1 MVSTMTIDCSKP
13 KIMEDFY
20 DEELLSK
27 YVEAQLTS
35 IEREILIDKNAVS
48 KQDKVL
54 DVGCGPGRVSI
65 YLSRFVNQIIGIDV
79 SKSSVEYC
87 NKRTSQLKITNIRC
101 FFADITS
108 ENTLNML
115 KDYSPF
121 DVALLLFN
129 TIEGIP
135 KRDNRILALKN
146 INWLL
151 KAQGRL
157 ILSIHNRYWF
167 NWLKTT
173 SLLNLRRLLF
183 RLKSDKDLSLIN
195 QCIKTSEFNS
205 IILKT
210 STTIYPWY
218 IHSFMDIRKEL
229 KHAGFLIER
238 VFLTEDDN
246 PLRPAQYKILDEINY
261 SKTTEALLLLIKILS
276 SPKYYI
282 IARKQSEL

>member
-1 MVSTMTIDCSKP
+1 MIIDCSKP

-20 DEELLSK
+20 DEELLNK

-35 IEREILIDKNAVS
+35 IEREILIDKNTVS
-48 KQDKVL
+48 KQDRVL
-54 DVGCGPGRVSI
+54 DIGCGPGRVSI
-65 YLSRFVNQIIGIDV
+65 YLSRFVNQIIGIDI
-79 SKSSVEYC
+79 SKSSIEYC
-87 NKRTSQLKITNIRC
+87 NKRISQLKITNIRC

-108 ENTLNML
+108 ENTLKML

-146 INWLL
+146 INRLL

-167 NWLKTT
+167 NWLKIT
-173 SLLNLRRLLF
+173 SSLNLRRLLL
-183 RLKSDKDLSLIN
+183 RLKSDKDLSLID
-195 QCIKTSEFNS
+195 QCIKTSELNS

-210 STTIYPWY
+210 STTFYPWY

-246 PLRPAQYKILDEINY
+246 PLRPAQYKILNEINY
-261 SKTTEALLLLIKILS
+261 SKTAEVMLLLMKILTT
-276 SPKYYI
+276 PKYYI